1 MDVSLSKTL
10 AELDAAAWNSLSPPH
25 FPFADFAHLVA
36 LERNGCVG
44 PRAGWL
50 PFAATARASGRLVG
64 AMPFYLK
71 NNSYGEFIFD
81 HAWAR
86 AYEANGIS
94 YFPKLVVAVPF
105 TPATGQKIL
114 TTDAHDAASLGLD
127 VNDIRKALLEQA
139 LTVAY
144 ATRCSSAHVLYVP
157 PEDLLFFEK
166 EGWIVRHSF
175 QYHWK
180 NEAYGTFES
189 FLAALTKKR
198 RTQMVLERRQLASE
212 PGISLETREGD
223 DLTAEDAHF
232 LAKLYADTNLRDGSL
247 VCLNDAFFAEIFQ
260 TMKKN
265 IVLFVAKRDGERVA
279 AAINFR
285 KGNRLYGRY
294 WGCTEEI
301 RNLHFELCYYRAIEY
316 AIESNLEAYEAGAQG
331 EHKIPRGFV
340 PTLTYSA
347 HKVFHPAFREA
358 IANAV
363 EAEKHDISVLFAE
376 YAEHSP
382 YLAAE
387 RRSASELRL
396 AQRTSST

>member
-1 MDVSLSKTL
+1 MDVSLCKTL
-10 AELDAAAWNSLSPPH
+10 AELDAVAWNSLSPPH
-25 FPFADFAHLVA
+25 FPFADFAHLIA
-36 LERNGCVG
+36 LERNECVG

-50 PFAATARASGRLVG
+50 PFAATAHASGRLVG

-86 AYEANGIS
+86 AYEANGLS

-114 TTDAHDAASLGLD
+114 TTDASDAASLGLAVD
-127 VNDIRKALLEQA
+127 DIRKALLEQA
-139 LTVAY
+139 LTVAH
-144 ATRCSSAHVLYVP
+144 ATRCSSAHVLFIP
-157 PEDLLFFEK
+157 PEDIRFFEK

-180 NEAYGTFES
+180 NDSYGTFES

-198 RTQMVLERRQLASE
+198 RKQIALERRQLASE
-212 PGISLETREGD
+212 PGVSLETREGD
-223 DLTAEDAHF
+223 DLTLEDARF
-232 LAKLYADTNLRDGSL
+232 LAKLYADTNLRYGSL
-247 VCLNDAFFAEIFQ
+247 VCLNEDFFAEIFQ

-294 WGCTEEI
+294 WGCTEDI
-301 RNLHFELCYYRAIEY
+301 RNLHFELCYYRALEY
-316 AIESNLEAYEAGAQG
+316 AIEANLEAYEAGAQG
-331 EHKIPRGFV
+331 EHKIPRGFA

-358 IANAV
+358 IARAV
-363 EAEKHDISVLFAE
+363 EAEKNDISALFAE
-376 YAEHSP
+376 FAEHSP
-382 YLAAE
+382 YLAAGQS
-387 RRSASELRL
+387 RASERPP